1 MGTSHGLE
9 PVSQSAR
16 IIRAPIDAARDF
28 SNCHSSSVEPVV
40 VSTPHMISQAALI
53 RKGVFEFFFNFFS
66 AGENGGGV
74 GIQHIYSPYW
84 YNDARVYH
92 SVCILSSKSLSIFFL
107 SGKFYTIPH
116 PTYIPRAP
124 SFHSTK
130 ILRYAIHAQY
140 NCRGREC
147 HTSGLICSWNLIL
160 WGLEARR
167 ARSLYLGEWL
177 WG

>member
-1 MGTSHGLE
+1 
-9 PVSQSAR
+9 
-16 IIRAPIDAARDF
+16 
-28 SNCHSSSVEPVV
+28 
-40 VSTPHMISQAALI
+40 MI
-53 RKGVFEFFFNFFS
+53 FFNFFS
-66 AGENGGGV
+66 AGDLPV
-74 GIQHIYSPYW
+74 CPYILCPYW

-92 SVCILSSKSLSIFFL
+92 SVCILSTKSLSIFFL
-107 SGKFYTIPH
+107 SEKFYTIPH

-147 HTSGLICSWNLIL
+147 RTSGLICSWNLIL

-177 WG
+177 WGLCVGALLGPFSVLIIRVSEKTTPMGVEARVVYSMW